1 MDEVV
6 KTRLRKEEI
15 EELRKISEQERI
27 ERSAL
32 KRKFLLIKM
41 KEYRMKEAREKKRKG
56 IVSLAEGATLAKIS
70 LYEMMEY
77 VQRENIHPPPL
88 SEQEMN
94 EEFDNDKN
102 TIQKMK
108 KDKT

>member
-1 MDEVV
+1 MSDVIS
-6 KTRLRKEEI
+6 TRLKKEEI

-27 ERSAL
+27 DRSAL
-32 KRKFLLIKM
+32 IRKFLLIQM
-41 KEYRMKEAREKKRKG
+41 KEYRMKEAGEKYRKG
-56 IVSLAEGATLAKIS
+56 LVSLAEGATLAKVS
-70 LYEMMEY
+70 LYEMIEY

-94 EEFDNDKN
+94 EEFNNNKN